1 MGVDGTSR
9 LAAAASTS
17 NDVACHESL
26 QQQQQSGSASGL
38 SAGETPLYM
47 KQSPTVGLVTQPGLA
62 EQMCQLEALQAPGQD
77 LLKQLLERGVSVKL
91 LKEQLP
97 DSMRYG
103 QIRLSLAHIGRLG
116 LLPQLLAEA
125 ISP

>member
-1 MGVDGTSR
+1 
-9 LAAAASTS
+9 
-17 NDVACHESL
+17 
-26 QQQQQSGSASGL
+26 
-38 SAGETPLYM
+38 M

-62 EQMCQLEALQAPGQD
+62 EQLCQLEALLAPGQD
-77 LLKQLLERGVSVKL
+77 LLKQLLERGVGVKL

-97 DSMRYG
+97 DSIRYG

>member
-1 MGVDGTSR
+1 
-9 LAAAASTS
+9 
-17 NDVACHESL
+17 
-26 QQQQQSGSASGL
+26 
-38 SAGETPLYM
+38 M

-62 EQMCQLEALQAPGQD
+62 EQVCQVEALQAPGQD

-97 DSMRYG
+97 DSIRYG

-125 ISP
+125 AKS